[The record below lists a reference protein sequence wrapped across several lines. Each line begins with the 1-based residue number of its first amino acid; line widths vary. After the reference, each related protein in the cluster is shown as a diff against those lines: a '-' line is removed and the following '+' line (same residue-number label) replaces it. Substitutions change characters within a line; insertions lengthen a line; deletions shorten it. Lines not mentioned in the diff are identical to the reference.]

1 MFVNSRKH
9 EEWRCELESGFA
21 GMFLLWNVR
30 SGFKL
35 PDALANKV
43 IFFLYNSTFLNNEKN
58 LCLMIVTISLLNSD
72 PYPIIFGL
80 NNTEF
85 S

>member
-1 MFVNSRKH
+1 MFVNIRKH

-43 IFFLYNSTFLNNEKN
+43 IFFLYKSTHFFKNEKN
-58 LCLMIVTISLLNSD
+58 LCLMIVTISLLNYI
-72 PYPIIFGL
+72 PYTIIFGL
-80 NNTEF
+80 SNIY
-85 S
+85 